1 MDYAKNTHSLMR
13 IIYFKGEDFMETKTN
28 KNNSKDK
35 ELKLKILAA
44 GTTVCSVSLGVI
56 CYLAVKDACN
66 YRIENDI
73 YREAYE
79 EITRKLEEKNDTA
92 ELVKRVV
99 GGPLIDR
106 LIKNEELKL
115 SRTENSISNL
125 LRGGLDEL
133 KKITLKE
140 KEGKKQNILETI
152 ADYISVKEALQ

>member
-1 MDYAKNTHSLMR
+1 
-13 IIYFKGEDFMETKTN
+13 METKTN

-35 ELKLKILAA
+35 ELRLKILAA

-56 CYLAVKDACN
+56 CYFAVKDARN
-66 YRIENDI
+66 SRIERDI

-79 EITRKLEEKNDTA
+79 EVARKLAEKNDTA

>member
-1 MDYAKNTHSLMR
+1 MR

-35 ELKLKILAA
+35 ELRLKILAA
-44 GTTVCSVSLGVI
+44 GTTVFSVSLGVI
-56 CYLAVKDACN
+56 CYLAVKDARN
-66 YRIENDI
+66 SRIERDI
-73 YREAYE
+73 CREAYE
-79 EITRKLEEKNDTA
+79 EVARKLAEKNDTA

-133 KKITLKE
+133 KKVTLKE
-140 KEGKKQNILETI
+140 KEGKKQDILETI
-152 ADYISVKEALQ
+152 ADYVSVKEALQ

>member
-1 MDYAKNTHSLMR
+1 
-13 IIYFKGEDFMETKTN
+13 METKTN

-35 ELKLKILAA
+35 ELRLKILAA

-56 CYLAVKDACN
+56 CYLAVKYAYN
-66 YRIENDI
+66 SRIERDV

-79 EITRKLEEKNDTA
+79 EINCKLAEKNDTA

-99 GGPLIDR
+99 GGPLIDK

>member
-1 MDYAKNTHSLMR
+1 
-13 IIYFKGEDFMETKTN
+13 METKTN

-35 ELKLKILAA
+35 ELRLKILAA
-44 GTTVCSVSLGVI
+44 GTTLCSVSLGVI

-66 YRIENDI
+66 SRMERDI

-79 EITRKLEEKNDTA
+79 EITHKLEEKNDTA

-140 KEGKKQNILETI
+140 KEGKKKNILETI

>member
-1 MDYAKNTHSLMR
+1 
-13 IIYFKGEDFMETKTN
+13 METKTN
-28 KNNSKDK
+28 QNNSKDK
-35 ELKLKILAA
+35 ELRLKILAA

-56 CYLAVKDACN
+56 CYLAVKDARN
-66 YRIENDI
+66 SRIERDI
-73 YREAYE
+73 CREVYE
-79 EITRKLEEKNDTA
+79 EVARKLAEKNDTA

-133 KKITLKE
+133 KKVTLKE

-152 ADYISVKEALQ
+152 ADYVSVKEALQ